1 MGNCCVRKE
10 KIKLIDYGQCRAC
23 YKVFQKPNERTEHYS
38 PVFIT
43 PYLRCSRCNHVFTS
57 KCDEAT
63 HKNKVHGKQIY
74 QERVQRAKFA
84 DEQRRQ
90 TMYEKYRKE
99 REKMKT
105 EKNLRKLAVP
115 RLKKM
120 NNYWRVNR
128 FIIVHHLYTERLLMA
143 RHKACDINIWLIM
156 ALWHSSVNG
165 LALRTSGVPSLLENL
180 NYPDLG
186 SMCECLLVA
195 NLSTCGGM

>member
-99 REKMKT
+99 REKD
-105 EKNLRKLAVP
+105 EDRKKSSETCSSSIKEDEQLLEGQSVYNCTPPLYRKAP
-115 RLKKM
+115 DGTTQGMRHQYM
-120 NNYWRVNR
+120 VN
-128 FIIVHHLYTERLLMA
+128 HG
-143 RHKACDINIWLIM
+143 IM
-156 ALWHSSVNG
+156 AQ
-165 LALRTSGVPSLLENL
+165 
-180 NYPDLG
+180 
-186 SMCECLLVA
+186 
-195 NLSTCGGM
+195 